1 VVTSIRES
9 ITVLSDGL
17 YYTEILTDQVH
28 RKIEDA
34 QVETGFVNLLV
45 QHTTSALLLVEHEA
59 GIIMDIKDALQRLL
73 PSSGE
78 FFHHHRGVDRNGA
91 GHVLSALFNGTLT
104 IPVLEGEMILG
115 TYQEIM
121 FMDFQPERT
130 ERSVAV
136 TIMGACGS

>member
-1 VVTSIRES
+1 M
-9 ITVLSDGL
+9 LSDGL

-28 RKIEDA
+28 QKIENLG
-34 QVETGFVNLLV
+34 TRMGFVNLLV

-59 GIIMDIKDALQRLL
+59 GIIMDIKEALQKLL
-73 PSSGE
+73 PESGE
-78 FFHHHRGVDRNGA
+78 FYHHQRGVDRNGA

-104 IPVLEGEMILG
+104 IPVIDGEMVLG

-130 ERSVAV
+130 ERAVAV
-136 TIMGACGS
+136 TIMGACEP